1 MRFRRASSSAAAV
14 LIAMVLAAVPTAATV
29 AADPP
34 SGATAIVL
42 GDSFTATAP
51 VLGHADDG
59 CAHSP
64 SSWPNQLARATRLA
78 GSPQF
83 VDVSCNGGTIDSG
96 NGWTLAHQ
104 ARKAFALG
112 AFGSDTRVVL
122 IQVGLND
129 VWGAST
135 GTAFPSTDCL
145 LNIVAGCGL
154 DATEQ
159 HRLPDYRAVSGASYA
174 DRMRDVI
181 TFVRYY
187 AAGARVALVG
197 YPEVFPADQP
207 TACMDLAGIGR
218 VVQPRAEGY
227 LAYLDRIQEAQRAAA
242 GLLGVEF
249 VDVREITAGHG
260 SCTNQSWVSGLD
272 GATSLFD
279 GAPIHPNA
287 QGNGAVATQVRE
299 RFGL

>member
-1 MRFRRASSSAAAV
+1 
-14 LIAMVLAAVPTAATV
+14 MVLAAAPMAAPV
-29 AADPP
+29 AANPP
-34 SGATAIVL
+34 TGAKVVVL

-59 CAHSP
+59 CTRSP
-64 SSWPNQLARATRLA
+64 SSWPNQLARDTRLA
-78 GSPQF
+78 GSAQF
-83 VDVSCNGGTIDSG
+83 VDVSCNGGTIDTG
-96 NGWTLAHQ
+96 DGWTLVHQ
-104 ARKAFALG
+104 ARKASALG
-112 AFGSDTRVVL
+112 AFGTGTRVVL

-145 LNIVAGCGL
+145 LNVVAGCGF

-159 HRLPDYRAVSGASYA
+159 HRLPDYRAVSGANYA
-174 DRMRDVI
+174 DRVREVV

-187 AAGARVALVG
+187 AAGARVAFVG
-197 YPEVFPADQP
+197 YPEVFPSGQP
-207 TACMDLAGIGR
+207 TACMDLAGVGR
-218 VVQPRAEGY
+218 IVQPRAEGY
-227 LAYLDRIQEAQRAAA
+227 IAYLDRIQEAQREAAH
-242 GLLGVEF
+242 LLGTEF
-249 VDVREITAGHG
+249 VDVRAVTTGHG
-260 SCTNQSWVSGLD
+260 SCTDQPWVSGLD

-287 QGNGAVATQVRE
+287 QGNGAVAAQVRE

>member
-1 MRFRRASSSAAAV
+1 M
-14 LIAMVLAAVPTAATV
+14 MLAAVPMAATAA
-29 AADPP
+29 AAPP
-34 SGATAIVL
+34 VGATVVVL

-59 CAHSP
+59 CTRSP
-64 SSWPNQLARATRLA
+64 SSWPNQLAHDTGLA

-83 VDVSCNGGTIDSG
+83 VDVSCNGGTIDTG
-96 NGWTLAHQ
+96 NGWTLVHQ
-104 ARKAFALG
+104 ARKASAQG

-145 LNIVAGCGL
+145 LNIVAGCGF

-159 HRLPDYRAVSGASYA
+159 HRLPDYRAVSGARYA
-174 DRMRDVI
+174 DRVRNVI
-181 TFVRYY
+181 TFVRHY
-187 AAGARVALVG
+187 AADARVALVG
-197 YPEVFPADQP
+197 YPEVFPSGQP

-218 VVQPRAEGY
+218 IVQPRAEGY
-227 LAYLDRIQEAQRAAA
+227 IAYLDRIQVAQRDAAH
-242 GLLGVEF
+242 LLGIEF
-249 VDVREITAGHG
+249 VDVRAITAGHG
-260 SCTNQSWVSGLD
+260 SCTNQPWVSGLD

-279 GAPIHPNA
+279 GAPIHPNT

-299 RFGL
+299 RFGF